1 MTERRGHRA
10 ERPEHR
16 SQGPGPRVVALVT
29 LLFLCALGPG
39 PSALACRPLFGQAI
53 EDQREELERLRRE
66 RTELERRMGELSG
79 TVHELHEEVA
89 NIDRQADATAR
100 LVRALDRQLTR
111 ISVEIETATVQLS
124 GTENELARKR
134 ATLQRRVRDI
144 YKRGPMYEREALL
157 AAQSFGD
164 LVTRYKYLH
173 ELARRDRALVRR
185 VEELRN
191 DAARQRGVLVSLQAT
206 VEETRRERAN
216 EEERLRAIERQRS
229 ASLVMVEL
237 AAAQTAERIAE
248 IRRDEAALGRVIAN
262 AVEAERLRVAR
273 AAARGRTRAAPRAGD
288 GTMRAEGAGRLDW
301 PVDGSFLYDFGRE
314 QRANNTAVRWNGIG
328 IKASTGA
335 PVRSVA
341 AGRVLEVSR
350 FGTYGLTV
358 IVEHGGGD
366 YSIYGSLGTADV
378 TKGGAVAKGQVVGTV
393 GISDPELGPHLH
405 FEIRQ
410 GGPAVD
416 PKIWLRQRRS
426 AGQ

>member
-1 MTERRGHRA
+1 MMGPLGGDERGA
-10 ERPEHR
+10 K
-16 SQGPGPRVVALVT
+16 RVLRFSRIAAMLAFAFVALFAPRSPV
-29 LLFLCALGPG
+29 
-39 PSALACRPLFGQAI
+39 LAQAI
-53 EDQREELERLRRE
+53 DEQREELERLRRE
-66 RTELERRMGELSG
+66 RTELERRISELRG
-79 TVHELHEEVA
+79 TAHDLSEEVA
-89 NIDRQADATAR
+89 NIERQADATAR

-111 ISVEIETATVQLS
+111 IGTEIETATTQLS

-157 AAQSFGD
+157 AAHSFGD

-173 ELARRDRALVRR
+173 ELARRDRALVQS
-185 VEELRN
+185 VEQLRN
-191 DAARQRGVLVSLQAT
+191 EAARQRALLVNLQST
-206 VEETRRERAN
+206 VEETRRERAH
-216 EEERLRAIERQRS
+216 EEERLRAIERQRA
-229 ASLVMVEL
+229 ASLVMVER
-237 AAAQTAERIAE
+237 AAAQTAARIAE

-262 AVEAERLRVAR
+262 AVEAERRRAAR
-273 AAARGRTRAAPRAGD
+273 AASRGRIRTAPPAAD
-288 GTMRAEGAGRLDW
+288 GTMRAEGTGRLDW
-301 PVDGSFLYDFGRE
+301 PVDGAFLYDFGRE

-328 IKASTGA
+328 IKAATGTA
-335 PVRSVA
+335 VRAVA
-341 AGRVLEVSR
+341 AGKVLEASR

-358 IVEHGGGD
+358 IIEHGGGD

-378 TKGGAVAKGQVVGTV
+378 AKGGAVAKGQLIGTV
-393 GISDPELGPHLH
+393 GVSDPELGPHLH

>member
-1 MTERRGHRA
+1 MLLLC
-10 ERPEHR
+10 
-16 SQGPGPRVVALVT
+16 VVLS
-29 LLFLCALGPG
+29 LFAHH
-39 PSALACRPLFGQAI
+39 SPLFAQEI
-53 EDQREELERLRRE
+53 SDQREELERLRRE
-66 RTELERRMGELSG
+66 RTELERRMGELRG
-79 TVHELHEEVA
+79 TVHELNEEVA

-111 ISVEIETATVQLS
+111 IGAEIETATAQLS
-124 GTENELARKR
+124 GTENELTRKR

-144 YKRGPMYEREALL
+144 YKRGPTYEREALL
-157 AAQSFGD
+157 AATSFGD
-164 LVTRYKYLH
+164 LITRYKYLH
-173 ELARRDRALVRR
+173 ELARRDRALVQR
-185 VEELRN
+185 VEQLRN
-191 DAARQRGVLVSLQAT
+191 EAARQRALLVTLQAS
-206 VEETRRERAN
+206 VEETRRERAH
-216 EEERLRAIERQRS
+216 EEERLRAIERQRA
-229 ASLVMVEL
+229 ASLVMVER
-237 AAAQTAERIAE
+237 AAAQTAARIAE
-248 IRRDEAALGRVIAN
+248 IRRDEAALGRVIAD
-262 AVEAERLRVAR
+262 AVEAERRR
-273 AAARGRTRAAPRAGD
+273 AARVSARNRARIAPPAAD

-301 PVDGSFLYDFGRE
+301 PVDGAFLYDFGRE

-328 IKASTGA
+328 IKAPSGT

-366 YSIYGSLGTADV
+366 YSIYGSLETADV
-378 TKGGAVAKGQVVGTV
+378 AKGGSVAKGQVIGTV

>member
-1 MTERRGHRA
+1 MSRRLGR
-10 ERPEHR
+10 
-16 SQGPGPRVVALVT
+16 QLVVVAVS
-29 LLFLCALGPG
+29 LFALHSP
-39 PSALACRPLFGQAI
+39 LAAQEIA
-53 EDQREELERLRRE
+53 DQREELERLRRE
-66 RTELERRMGELSG
+66 RTELERRMSELRG
-79 TVHELHEEVA
+79 TVHELNEEVA

-111 ISVEIETATVQLS
+111 IGAEIEAATAQLS
-124 GTENELARKR
+124 GTENELTRKR

-144 YKRGPMYEREALL
+144 YKRGPTYEREALL
-157 AAQSFGD
+157 AASSFGD
-164 LVTRYKYLH
+164 LITRYKYLH
-173 ELARRDRALVRR
+173 ELARRDRALVQR
-185 VEELRN
+185 VEQLRN
-191 DAARQRGVLVSLQAT
+191 DEARQRTLLVTLQAS
-206 VEETRRERAN
+206 VEETRRERAH
-216 EEERLRAIERQRS
+216 EEERLRAIERQRA
-229 ASLVMVEL
+229 ASLVMVER

-262 AVEAERLRVAR
+262 AVEAERRR
-273 AAARGRTRAAPRAGD
+273 AALATARNRVRSAPPTAD
-288 GTMRAEGAGRLDW
+288 GAMRAEGAGRLDW
-301 PVDGSFLYDFGRE
+301 PVDGAFLYDFGRE

-328 IKASTGA
+328 IKAPNGT
-335 PVRSVA
+335 PVRAVA

-378 TKGGAVAKGQVVGTV
+378 TKGGGVAKGQVIGTV
-393 GISDPELGPHLH
+393 GTSDPELGPHLH

>member
-1 MTERRGHRA
+1 M
-10 ERPEHR
+10 
-16 SQGPGPRVVALVT
+16 
-29 LLFLCALGPG
+29 
-39 PSALACRPLFGQAI
+39 
-53 EDQREELERLRRE
+53 
-66 RTELERRMGELSG
+66 
-79 TVHELHEEVA
+79 
-89 NIDRQADATAR
+89 
-100 LVRALDRQLTR
+100 
-111 ISVEIETATVQLS
+111 
-124 GTENELARKR
+124 
-134 ATLQRRVRDI
+134 
-144 YKRGPMYEREALL
+144 
-157 AAQSFGD
+157 
-164 LVTRYKYLH
+164 
-173 ELARRDRALVRR
+173 
-185 VEELRN
+185 
-191 DAARQRGVLVSLQAT
+191 
-206 VEETRRERAN
+206 
-216 EEERLRAIERQRS
+216 
-229 ASLVMVEL
+229 
-237 AAAQTAERIAE
+237 
-248 IRRDEAALGRVIAN
+248 IAN

-273 AAARGRTRAAPRAGD
+273 AAARNRTRATPRAAD

-335 PVRSVA
+335 PVRAVA
-341 AGRVLEVSR
+341 AGKVLEVSR

-378 TKGGAVAKGQVVGTV
+378 TKGGTVAKGQVVGTV

>member
-1 MTERRGHRA
+1 
-10 ERPEHR
+10 
-16 SQGPGPRVVALVT
+16 VAV
-29 LLFLCALGPG
+29 LFLSTLNPPPAAL
-39 PSALACRPLFGQAI
+39 GQAI
-53 EDQREELERLRRE
+53 EDQRDELERLRRE
-66 RTELERRMGELSG
+66 RTELERRMSDLRG
-79 TVHELHEEVA
+79 TVHELNEEVA

-111 ISVEIETATVQLS
+111 ISAEIETATVQLS

-206 VEETRRERAN
+206 VEETRRERAH

-229 ASLVMVEL
+229 ASLVMVER

-273 AAARGRTRAAPRAGD
+273 AAARSRSRAPSRPAD

-328 IKASTGA
+328 IKASTGT

-341 AGRVLEVSR
+341 AGKVLEVSR

-378 TKGGAVAKGQVVGTV
+378 TKGGTVAKGHVVGTV

>member
-1 MTERRGHRA
+1 MRGWRA
-10 ERPEHR
+10 AGSGQRGSLNWR
-16 SQGPGPRVVALVT
+16 
-29 LLFLCALGPG
+29 
-39 PSALACRPLFGQAI
+39 ALAVGLAVVLAALCPPPAARAQAT

-66 RTELERRMGELSG
+66 RTDLERRMGELRG
-79 TVHELHEEVA
+79 TVHELSEEVA

-100 LVRALDRQLTR
+100 LVRALDRQLAR
-111 ISVEIETATVQLS
+111 IGAEIQTATTQLS

-134 ATLQRRVRDI
+134 TTLRRRVRDI

-173 ELARRDRALVRR
+173 ELARRDRALVQR

-191 DAARQRGVLVSLQAT
+191 DAVRQRTLLVELQAT
-206 VEETRRERAN
+206 VEETRRERAH

-229 ASLVMVEL
+229 ASLATVER
-237 AAAQTAERIAE
+237 AAAQTEARLTE
-248 IRRDEAALGRVIAN
+248 IRRDEAALSRVIAN
-262 AVEAERLRVAR
+262 AVDAERRRAARVA
-273 AAARGRTRAAPRAGD
+273 AAGRSRSAPSRSAD
-288 GTMRAEGAGRLDW
+288 GTMRATGAGRLDW

-328 IKASTGA
+328 IKAAAGT
-335 PVRSVA
+335 PVRAVA
-341 AGRVLEVSR
+341 SGQVLEVSR

-366 YSIYGSLGTADV
+366 YSIYGSLGSADV
-378 TKGGAVAKGQVVGTV
+378 AKGAAVAKGQTLGTV
-393 GISDPELGPHLH
+393 GTSDPELGPHLH

-416 PKIWLRQRRS
+416 PKLWLRQRR
-426 AGQ
+426 

>member
-1 MTERRGHRA
+1 MMQGWRVEGGGSRGITTTRTL
-10 ERPEHR
+10 
-16 SQGPGPRVVALVT
+16 ALVAV
-29 LLFLCALGPG
+29 LFLSTLNPPPAAL
-39 PSALACRPLFGQAI
+39 GQAI
-53 EDQREELERLRRE
+53 EDQRDELERLRRE
-66 RTELERRMGELSG
+66 RTELERRMSDLRG
-79 TVHELHEEVA
+79 TVHELNEEVA

-111 ISVEIETATVQLS
+111 ISAEIETATVQLS

-206 VEETRRERAN
+206 VEETRRERAH
-216 EEERLRAIERQRS
+216 EEERLRAIERHRS
-229 ASLVMVEL
+229 ASLVMVER

-273 AAARGRTRAAPRAGD
+273 AAARSRTRSPSRAAD

-328 IKASTGA
+328 IKAPTGT

-341 AGRVLEVSR
+341 AGKVLEVSR

-378 TKGGAVAKGQVVGTV
+378 TKGGTVAKGQVVGTV

>member
-1 MTERRGHRA
+1 MAFPSLGPPPAAYAQQIDDQRA
-10 ERPEHR
+10 E
-16 SQGPGPRVVALVT
+16 
-29 LLFLCALGPG
+29 
-39 PSALACRPLFGQAI
+39 
-53 EDQREELERLRRE
+53 LEALRRE
-66 RTELERRMGELSG
+66 RSDLERRMGELRG
-79 TVHELHEEVA
+79 TVHELSEEVA

-100 LVRALDRQLTR
+100 LVRALDRQLAQ
-111 ISVEIETATVQLS
+111 ISVEIAVVTAQLG
-124 GTENELARKR
+124 GTEAELEHKR

-191 DAARQRGVLVSLQAT
+191 DAVRQRATLVELQTT
-206 VEETRRERAN
+206 VEETRRERAH
-216 EEERLRAIERQRS
+216 EEGRLRALERQRA
-229 ASLVMVEL
+229 ASLASAER
-237 AAAQTAERIAE
+237 AAALTAVRLAE
-248 IRRDEAALGRVIAN
+248 IRRDEAALSRVIAN
-262 AVEAERLRVAR
+262 AVDAERRRAARVA
-273 AAARGRTRAAPRAGD
+273 AAGRGRGAAPRPAD
-288 GTMRAEGAGRLDW
+288 GTMRASGAGRLDW

-314 QRANNTAVRWNGIG
+314 QRSNNTAVRWNGIG
-328 IKASTGA
+328 IKAPAGT
-335 PVRSVA
+335 PVFAVA
-341 AGRVLEVSR
+341 AGRVLQVSR

-366 YSIYGSLGTADV
+366 YSIYGSLGRAEVAKGASV
-378 TKGGAVAKGQVVGTV
+378 TKGQPLGTV

-416 PKIWLRQRRS
+416 PKIWLRQRR
-426 AGQ
+426 

>member
-1 MTERRGHRA
+1 MRGERVEGRG
-10 ERPEHR
+10 
-16 SQGPGPRVVALVT
+16 SRVAIRT
-29 LLFLCALGPG
+29 FGMSLL
-39 PSALACRPLFGQAI
+39 LACAFSTLYPLPSSLHAQAT

-66 RTELERRMGELSG
+66 RTELERRMSELRG
-79 TVHELHEEVA
+79 TVHELNEEVA

-111 ISVEIETATVQLS
+111 ISSEIETATVQLS
-124 GTENELARKR
+124 GTESELTRKR

-157 AAQSFGD
+157 AAQSFGE

-191 DAARQRGVLVSLQAT
+191 DAARQRAVLVSLQAT
-206 VEETRRERAN
+206 VEDTRRERAH

-229 ASLVMVEL
+229 ASLVMVER

-273 AAARGRTRAAPRAGD
+273 AAARNRTRAAPRPTD

-328 IKASTGA
+328 IKASTGT
-335 PVRSVA
+335 PVRAVA
-341 AGRVLEVSR
+341 AGKVLEVSR

-378 TKGGAVAKGQVVGTV
+378 AKGGTVAKGHVVGTV

-426 AGQ
+426 TGQ